1 MKKIFL
7 LTDILG
13 SGGAQRQLVS
23 LAKLLKERG
32 YDVYMLDYWNSTF
45 YDEFLINNGISYKHN
60 HTVGKLNIIKMVR
73 NELKK
78 FAPDVIISYM
88 ENPSIIACIARC
100 LVSNK
105 IKLIVSERNTN
116 QINDL
121 YTWFR
126 MNLFRLA
133 DYVVPN
139 SFSQKKFICEN
150 YSFLKNKTITIT
162 NVLDSMKFSPTAT
175 PKRVNKVRR
184 IVVVGR
190 VVEQKN
196 PLRFIDAISIVRQAG
211 LIFSVDWYGEPF
223 PAEYFEEC
231 KKKVKEKDL
240 DSLFTFHPATNDIV
254 SVYRSADIF
263 ILPSIYEGFPNVLCE
278 AMACGLPVACG
289 NVCDNPSIL
298 QDGRSGFLFDPFN
311 VDNMASTIK
320 ELLLKKDEELLEMG
334 HFSRQYVLENF
345 SSVRFIQKYIDLI
358 D

>member
-1 MKKIFL
+1 MKKIL
-7 LTDILG
+7 LFTDILG

-45 YDEFLINNGISYKHN
+45 YDKFLDSNGIRYKHN

-73 NELKK
+73 NELKV

-88 ENPSIIACIARC
+88 ENPSIIACIARF
-100 LVSNK
+100 LVSTK

-116 QINDL
+116 QVNDL

-126 MNLFRLA
+126 MNLFRFA

-139 SFSQKKFICEN
+139 SISQKNFICNN
-150 YSFLKNKTITIT
+150 YPFLNNKTITIT
-162 NVLDSMKFSPTAT
+162 NVLDTIKFSPSVI
-175 PKRVNKVRR
+175 PKPENKIKR

-196 PLRFIDAISIVRQAG
+196 PLRFIDAISILKQAG
-211 LIFSVDWYGEPF
+211 LVFSVDWYGEPF
-223 PAEYFEEC
+223 PIEYFDEC
-231 KKKVKEKDL
+231 KKKIEEKDL
-240 DSLFTFHPATNDIV
+240 SSLFTFHPATNDIV

-278 AMACGLPVACG
+278 AMACALPVACG
-289 NVCDNPSIL
+289 NVCDNPNIL
-298 QDGRSGFLFDPFN
+298 KDYRCGVLFDPLN
-311 VDNMASTIK
+311 VVDMASAIK
-320 ELLLKKDEELLEMG
+320 KLVLKKDEELLEMG
-334 HFSRQYVLENF
+334 QYSRQYVLEYF
-345 SSVRFIQKYIDLI
+345 SSEQFIQKYINLI
-358 D
+358 E

>member
-1 MKKIFL
+1 MKKIL
-7 LTDILG
+7 LFTDILG

-32 YDVYMLDYWNSTF
+32 YDVYILDYWNSTF
-45 YDEFLINNGISYKHN
+45 YNNFLESNGIKYKHS

-73 NELKK
+73 NELKE
-78 FAPDVIISYM
+78 FAPDVVISYM
-88 ENPSIIACIARC
+88 ENPSIVACIARC
-100 LVSNK
+100 LVYNR

-139 SFSQKKFICEN
+139 SFSQKNFINEN
-150 YSFLKNKTITIT
+150 YTFLKNKTITIT
-162 NVLDSMKFSPTAT
+162 NVLDSIKFSPTAT
-175 PKRVNKVRR
+175 SKHINKKRK

-196 PLRFIDAISIVRQAG
+196 PLRFIDAISILKQAG
-211 LIFSVDWYGEPF
+211 LEFSVDWYGEPF
-223 PAEYFEEC
+223 PIEYFEEC
-231 KKKVKEKDL
+231 KKKVEEKDL
-240 DSLFTFHPATNDIV
+240 NSLFTFHSATNDIV

-289 NVCDNPSIL
+289 NVCDNPNIL
-298 QDGRSGFLFDPFN
+298 RDDKCGFLFDPLN
-311 VDNMASTIK
+311 VDDMVSTIK
-320 ELLLKKDEELLEMG
+320 KLLLKKDEELLEMG
-334 HFSRQYVLENF
+334 QSSRQYVLENF
-345 SSVRFIQKYIDLI
+345 STELFIQKYIDLI
-358 D
+358 E